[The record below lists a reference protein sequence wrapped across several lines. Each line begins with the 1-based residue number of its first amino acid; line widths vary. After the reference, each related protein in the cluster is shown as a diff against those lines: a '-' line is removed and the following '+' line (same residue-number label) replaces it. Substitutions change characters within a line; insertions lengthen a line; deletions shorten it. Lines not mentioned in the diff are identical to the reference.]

1 MQYFVL
7 FFAILILDQV
17 SKEMIHLNMSLGES
31 NAVLDDIFHITYI
44 RNTGAAFSILNQ
56 HTVFLGV
63 FAGIMVVTILVF
75 VFLKRKK
82 VHFMMLT
89 ALIMIA
95 AGGTGNVIDRL
106 MRGYVIDFFDFRIFP
121 VFNIA
126 DIFVTVGCVFLVVY
140 VLFLDRKKA

>member
-89 ALIMIA
+89 VLIMIA
-95 AGGTGNVIDRL
+95 AGGTGNDCKANSIKTRIVTNCFFNFSTFLHRL
-106 MRGYVIDFFDFRIFP
+106 QS
-121 VFNIA
+121 
-126 DIFVTVGCVFLVVY
+126 
-140 VLFLDRKKA
+140 